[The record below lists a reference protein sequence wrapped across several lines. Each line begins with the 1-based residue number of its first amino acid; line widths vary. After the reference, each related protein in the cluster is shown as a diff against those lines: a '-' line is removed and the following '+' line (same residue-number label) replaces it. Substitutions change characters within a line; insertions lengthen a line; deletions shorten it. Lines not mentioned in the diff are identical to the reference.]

1 MIGLASEAGFQS
13 APPPAQRFL
22 CRRRGGC
29 LVGEIVTSF
38 PFAYA
43 TYVGEQLVDG
53 QKSPMLLVSSFIG
66 LGASIAVTW
75 KVSLLAKSVLEER
88 ETYSSLALGAVPLEQ
103 GKEGSESSFY
113 ES

>member
-1 MIGLASEAGFQS
+1 
-13 APPPAQRFL
+13 
-22 CRRRGGC
+22 
-29 LVGEIVTSF
+29 
-38 PFAYA
+38 
-43 TYVGEQLVDG
+43 
-53 QKSPMLLVSSFIG
+53 MLLVSSFIG

-88 ETYSSLALGAVPLEQ
+88 EAYSSLALGAVPLEQ